1 MLLEHWPQK
10 RREWVLGGFINIL
23 FILFIVGIRYYYAQE
38 ELQFLKD
45 DSARQDKLIVEL
57 TDTVNTL
64 TKQNEDLLLDL
75 HTHDKTRGL
84 ENFTLLKKVEV
95 LEREIGTLKFQV
107 SELYK
112 QPTSEIKVGDGSGVI
127 PFEKEFGTQNN
138 YLRIFGRSGFVME
151 NGEVIDSE
159 TELGF
164 NGRLQMARPQIVES
178 EIKGEYYAFVPDTS
192 FQGINLRTHRSNPLK
207 LKPPRNQISVG
218 PFVGVTY
225 DNVTGL
231 TEPVFGFGV
240 SYNLFKVWDWR

>member
-10 RREWVLGGFINIL
+10 RREWVIGGFLNIL
-23 FILFIVGIRYYYAQE
+23 FILIIVGIRYYYAQE
-38 ELQFLKD
+38 EITFLRD
-45 DSARQDKLIVEL
+45 DSARQDKLITEL

-64 TKQNEDLLLDL
+64 TKQNEELLLDL

-95 LEREIGTLKFQV
+95 LEREVGTLKFQV

-127 PFEKEFGTQNN
+127 PFEKEFGSQNN
-138 YLRIFGRSGFVME
+138 YIRIFGRSGFVME

-164 NGRLQMARPQIVES
+164 TGSLQMARPQIVES

-218 PFVGVTY
+218 PFAGIMY
-225 DNVTGL
+225 DSKTGL

>member
-127 PFEKEFGTQNN
+127 PFEKEFGTQGN
-138 YLRIFGRSGFVME
+138 YLRIFGRTGVAMVNDSI
-151 NGEVIDSE
+151 IDSE

-164 NGRLQMARPQIVES
+164 DGSLQIGEPKIIEGEV
-178 EIKGEYYAFVPDTS
+178 KGEYYAEVPTIS
-192 FQGINLRTHRSNPLK
+192 FDGLRLSGRRSNPLK

-218 PFVGVTY
+218 PFAGIVYNQT
-225 DNVTGL
+225 TGL
-231 TEPVFGFGV
+231 TEPVIGFGI
-240 SYNLFKVWDWR
+240 SYNALKIWDWR